1 MDIKERLRRK
11 AQNEQTSL
19 ELAELLRL
27 DRLELDRLR
36 RDFDIEIEVNGVL
49 RRELA
54 EAQRDAARYRH
65 TLTMIRPYVYG
76 IENIKAIDAA
86 MHAP

>member
-36 RDFDIEIEVNGVL
+36 R
-49 RRELA
+49 ELA
-54 EAQRDAARYRH
+54 EAREWIAMVRESVRLGGEVVTFNEGEQER
-65 TLTMIRPYVYG
+65 
-76 IENIKAIDAA
+76 IDALLA
-86 MHAP
+86 ALEVPK